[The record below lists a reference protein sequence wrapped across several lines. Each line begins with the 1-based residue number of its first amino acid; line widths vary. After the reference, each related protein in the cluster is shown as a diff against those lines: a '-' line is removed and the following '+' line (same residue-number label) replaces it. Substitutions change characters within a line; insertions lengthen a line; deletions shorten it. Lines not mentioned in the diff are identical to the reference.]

1 MTNKFQIPNRDFV
14 IWELAFYHSTWP
26 HYTHKLIGSGY
37 KPEPACSRGNAHHRE
52 KWRVDYADVDGGYI
66 GFISQLVNTDTSDW
80 TTDAWNATIYWYMRG
95 G

>member
-37 KPEPACSRGNAHHRE
+37 KPEPARSRVMFTLNSYDLFDYKFEIEMVVICGIIPNINKGAHSS
-52 KWRVDYADVDGGYI
+52 VG
-66 GFISQLVNTDTSDW
+66 
-80 TTDAWNATIYWYMRG
+80 
-95 G
+95 